1 MLTAFLCGAAA
12 MCLIV
17 LAANGRRLWIMRKN
31 RRVLDIRDTVLSEDA
46 TVIEDADG
54 SISWYHNDKAIPTF
68 GRGGR

>member
-1 MLTAFLCGAAA
+1 MLTAYLAGVAS

-17 LAANGRRLWIMRKN
+17 LAVNARRLWIMRCN
-31 RRVLDIRDTVLSEDA
+31 RRVLGIGDTVLSEDA